1 MKILYQNTS
10 PSEYGRRVALGIAKY
25 CGQFPDIELIIPGQ
39 PGFLPQKDLYAVDGV
54 IGMFY
59 DQSAIARWQDLD
71 IPVMNVSSAGRCGTG
86 RVTVN
91 NYAIGQEAAYYFL
104 EKGIKQFGFF
114 NTVNGEAVYVKERRA
129 GFVDALANHGFSVVS
144 WEGDSQ
150 AESHPAGWYETIAQ
164 MGPLLK
170 NEGPLGLFCSVD
182 SAARIALLAMQKGGV
197 EVPMQVAVLG
207 VDNQELICHST
218 PIALSSVEQGE
229 DRVGYAAAR
238 MLHDLLR
245 DGKAP
250 AEETV
255 YPLGVVERQ
264 STAFEGINQLEVL
277 SAMDYMSQHLEN
289 NGLIDLAAEHLG
301 ISRRRLEQL
310 FKQNLSMSPA
320 QLLNRF
326 RVREAM
332 RLLEDESLTVEA
344 VALAVGYKTRERL
357 YEVFKR
363 LGVPAPGEWRVWTK

>member
-25 CGQFPDIELIIPGQ
+25 CGLFPDLELIIPGQ

-59 DQSAIARWQDLD
+59 DQSEITCWQDLG
-71 IPVMNVSSAGRCGTG
+71 IPVINVSSAGRCGTG

-104 EKGIKQFGFF
+104 EKGIKQFGLF
-114 NTVNGEAVYVKERRA
+114 NTVDGETVYVKERRA
-129 GFVDALANHGFSVVS
+129 GFLDALANHGFSVS
-144 WEGDSQ
+144 CWEGDSQ
-150 AESHPAGWYETIAQ
+150 AESHPAGWYETITQ
-164 MGPLLK
+164 MGALLK

-182 SAARIALLAMQKGGV
+182 SAARIALLAMQKAEI

-218 PIALSSVEQGE
+218 PVALSSVEQGE
-229 DRVGYAAAR
+229 DRVGYVAAG

-245 DGKAP
+245 DGKLP
-250 AEETV
+250 TDELV
-255 YPLGVVERQ
+255 YPVGVVERQ
-264 STAFEGINQLEVL
+264 STAFEGVNEPHVL
-277 SAMDYMSQHLEN
+277 AAMDFISQHFGN
-289 NGLIDLAAEHLG
+289 DGLIDLAAESLG

-310 FKQNLSMSPA
+310 FKSHLSMTPA
-320 QLLNRF
+320 QLVNRL

-363 LGVPAPGEWRVWTK
+363 LGVPAPGKWREWTK